1 VAVNAV
7 IRWHRRAQWLD
18 RHQVPA
24 LPKIISRMTR
34 IVFACDLPH
43 TVEMGDDVNFLHNGL
58 GVVIHPR
65 VKIGRGTRILSNV
78 TIGGNS
84 RSGGVPEIGD
94 GVYIG
99 AGAVI
104 IGPVV
109 VGSGAWI
116 GANAVV
122 TKDVP
127 EDHLALGI
135 PAVTRPRDTKWAD
148 DPRSA
153 G

>member
-1 VAVNAV
+1 M
-7 IRWHRRAQWLD
+7 I
-18 RHQVPA
+18 
-24 LPKIISRMTR
+24 R

-43 TVEMGDDVNFLHNGL
+43 TVELGEGVHLLHNGL

-65 VKIGRGTRILSNV
+65 VTIGRGTYILSNV
-78 TIGGNS
+78 TIGGNG
-84 RSGGVPEIGD
+84 RYGEMPEIGED
-94 GVYIG
+94 VYIG

-109 VGSGAWI
+109 VGARARI

-127 EDHLALGI
+127 ADHLAVGV
-135 PAVTRPRDTKWAD
+135 PAVARPQRDRLGGD
-148 DPRSA
+148 A
-153 G
+153 GPTHE